1 VRPCGCR
8 FVTTFWTVKLQ
19 LEATANKLSCK
30 LKRFVSRHGIRWQ
43 DSLMRGCVVV
53 LENWRTICTRLS
65 EDAATQ
71 IGKDTSL
78 ATAPQDFVMRS
89 IKVSFDVEGRS
100 RLFTGKVLLY
110 MGELR
115 EHTDQA
121 EEFSGSSAQDYKVW
135 FEAGME
141 AVTAPEH
148 YFVVH
153 FSHDDGYQYMTLGE
167 IDSALTTGRTT
178 AFKDS
183 PAGALCHKKQWEEL
197 MGELRE
203 LRQLGE

>member
-1 VRPCGCR
+1 
-8 FVTTFWTVKLQ
+8 
-19 LEATANKLSCK
+19 
-30 LKRFVSRHGIRWQ
+30 
-43 DSLMRGCVVV
+43 
-53 LENWRTICTRLS
+53 
-65 EDAATQ
+65 
-71 IGKDTSL
+71 
-78 ATAPQDFVMRS
+78 MRS

-153 FSHDDGYQYMTLGE
+153 FSHDDGYQH
-167 IDSALTTGRTT
+167 IKHTG
-178 AFKDS
+178 AKGS
-183 PAGALCHKKQWEEL
+183 
-197 MGELRE
+197 
-203 LRQLGE
+203 